1 MNENEMNASQ
11 RRAILVGARKYD
23 NTSFDVSMQE
33 LRGLAEAMNLSV
45 VSEVIQNVISEDSAT
60 YIGSGKVEEIKGM
73 LFTLD
78 ADLVIFNNTLT
89 PSQLSNLSHDLETEV
104 LDRTN
109 LILNIFGERAR
120 TREAR
125 MQVDYAKLKYML
137 PRLSGLRQNLSRQGG
152 TGGSMSNKG
161 SGETQIELDRR
172 HIEKQMAELRRGLE
186 DLETSRATQRK
197 KRENSGLPLVALVGY
212 TNAGKSTMMNQMIDT
227 FCPDEE
233 KKVFV
238 KNMLFATLDTTVRKI
253 TPEGRKDFLLS
264 DTVGFINDLPHD
276 LVKAFRS
283 TLEEALYSDLILEI
297 IDASDPNYQMHM
309 EVTGRTLK
317 ELGAGHIPIIYV
329 MNKADRTLPEIPL
342 IHDDTIYL
350 SAKSGAGLPELL
362 DMIEQKLYSGYF
374 TCEMLLPY
382 TDGAVE
388 NVLRENAQIIDSKY
402 RDDGIYLKLSLSHE
416 LLQRYKKYVML

>member
-1 MNENEMNASQ
+1 MNENEINASQ
-11 RRAILVGARKYD
+11 RRAILVGARRYD